1 MDGIVC
7 SDCHM
12 WLASETK
19 ACSVCGIP
27 IVLEG
32 ENKNIIDHL
41 EPNCLIHR
49 YEGSDM
55 LEPAFII
62 KAGKTHSHYLR
73 DLWHYRELFYTLAW
87 CDIIVRYKQ
96 TVIRVAW
103 SVIRPLLGMIV
114 FTVIFGKIAKLPSD
128 GTNYFLMVYA
138 GIMIWQFFVNL
149 MN

>member
-1 MDGIVC
+1 MNGIIC

-12 WLASETK
+12 LLSPESSI
-19 ACSVCGIP
+19 CSDCGMP

-62 KAGKTHSHYLR
+62 KVGKTNLKVATKLKEYAKPVVVPKQRVYSYDSTLFDSIQDLRSKRTATIDCYDLLIQSH
-73 DLWHYRELFYTLAW
+73 WQ
-87 CDIIVRYKQ
+87 K
-96 TVIRVAW
+96 
-103 SVIRPLLGMIV
+103 LL
-114 FTVIFGKIAKLPSD
+114 PYS
-128 GTNYFLMVYA
+128 
-138 GIMIWQFFVNL
+138 
-149 MN
+149 

>member
-62 KAGKTHSHYLR
+62 KAGKTNLKVATKLKEYSKPVVVPKQRVYRYDSTLFDSIQTLRTKRTATIDQYDHLIQSH
-73 DLWHYRELFYTLAW
+73 WQ
-87 CDIIVRYKQ
+87 K
-96 TVIRVAW
+96 
-103 SVIRPLLGMIV
+103 LL
-114 FTVIFGKIAKLPSD
+114 PYS
-128 GTNYFLMVYA
+128 
-138 GIMIWQFFVNL
+138 
-149 MN
+149 